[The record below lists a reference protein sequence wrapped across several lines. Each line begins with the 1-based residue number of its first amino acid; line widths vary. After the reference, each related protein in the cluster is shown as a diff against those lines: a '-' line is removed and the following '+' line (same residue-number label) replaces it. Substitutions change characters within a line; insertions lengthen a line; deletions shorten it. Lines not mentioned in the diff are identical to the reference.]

1 MNNIYKGVVA
11 FYNVGRQY
19 GFIKD
24 NHTGRS
30 YFCHNNTLIDHI
42 KKGDAVT
49 FELVDDPKGPVAYI
63 VKLDI

>member
-1 MNNIYKGVVA
+1 MNNRYKGIVA

-24 NHTGRS
+24 SSTGRS

-42 KKGDAVT
+42 KKGDRVT
-49 FELVDDPKGPVAYI
+49 FELIDDPRGPVANK
-63 VKLDI
+63 VKLG

>member
-30 YFCHNNTLIDHI
+30 YFCHNNTLMCLLFIRI
-42 KKGDAVT
+42 CSFKI
-49 FELVDDPKGPVAYI
+49 PGPEP
-63 VKLDI
+63 

>member
-19 GFIKD
+19 GFIKEVR
-24 NHTGRS
+24 TGRS
-30 YFCHNNTLIDHI
+30 YFCHNSTLIDHI
-42 KKGDAVT
+42 KKGDTVI
-49 FELVDDPKGPVAYI
+49 FELTDDPRGPVANK